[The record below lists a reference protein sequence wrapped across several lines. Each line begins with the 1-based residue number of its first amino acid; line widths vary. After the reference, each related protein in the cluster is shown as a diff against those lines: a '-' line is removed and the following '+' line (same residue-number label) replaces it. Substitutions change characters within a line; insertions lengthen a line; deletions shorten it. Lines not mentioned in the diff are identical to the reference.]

1 MLDDIPH
8 RLVKQLAAFA
18 RRKQAMKSPRSRT
31 TTVVDAAMEKHAQWL
46 ALEDIPGPIV
56 CLNWAQGKDVN
67 TVRKRS
73 RMPLGPIATPS
84 GPDSPLSVAIPQRT
98 IRRLPSGGD
107 IFMMDDADG
116 PMMAEVSTSS
126 AKISVWKPHS
136 VPR

>member
-1 MLDDIPH
+1 MCSSD
-8 RLVKQLAAFA
+8 LATFA
-18 RRKQAMKSPRSRT
+18 RRKQAEKSPRSRT

-56 CLNWAQGKDVN
+56 SLNWAQVN
-67 TVRKRS
+67 TASKKS
-73 RMPLGPIATPS
+73 KMPLGSIATPS
-84 GPDSPLSVAIPQRT
+84 SPESPLGIAIPQRT

-116 PMMAEVSTSS
+116 PMTAEVSTSS
-126 AKISVWKPHS
+126 GKTPIWKPHS